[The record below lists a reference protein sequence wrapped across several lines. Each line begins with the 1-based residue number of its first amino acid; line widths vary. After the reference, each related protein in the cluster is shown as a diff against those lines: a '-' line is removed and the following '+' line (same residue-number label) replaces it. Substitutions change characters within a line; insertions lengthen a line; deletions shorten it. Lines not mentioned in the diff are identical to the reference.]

1 MRNQTANQRTLYFA
15 NHLGIADVFDDYG
28 YRTGEKADSWT
39 TPEKIRLNVSTVKGE
54 VENDAFGG
62 FLDYSRTLFTTNMD
76 CPIKEGSRIWISKDP
91 AKGDPHNYIVVR
103 KADSKNAL
111 RYAIKE
117 VDTAADGTVN
127 TTGKVNNG
135 DSNQSTGS

>member
-15 NHLGIADVFDDYG
+15 NHLGIADVFDENG
-28 YRTGEKADSWT
+28 FRTGETADTWT
-39 TPEKIRLNVSTVKGE
+39 TPEKIRLNISTAKGE
-54 VENDAFGG
+54 LENEAFGG
-62 FLDYSRTLFTTNMD
+62 FIDYSRTLFTTNMD
-76 CPIKEGSRIWISKDP
+76 CPIKVGSRIWISKDP

-117 VDTAADGTVN
+117 VDTSLDGSVN
-127 TTGKVNNG
+127 TTGAVNSGGN
-135 DSNQSTGS
+135 SNQSA

>member
-28 YRTGEKADSWT
+28 YRTGETKDSWT
-39 TPEKIRLNVSTVKGE
+39 EPVKIRLNVSTVKGE
-54 VENDAFGG
+54 VDNDAFGG

-76 CPIKEGSRIWISKDP
+76 CPIKEGAIIWLSKDP

-117 VDTAADGTVN
+117 VEISADGAVN
-127 TTGKVNNG
+127 TTGKVNGN
-135 DSNQSTGS
+135 SNQPTGS